1 MVQSPI
7 LRAVDES
14 RSRILESL
22 PLLESESVPRER
34 CIARIS
40 SEDIGPYPVSA
51 MDGYALRFD
60 DVPQPPVR
68 LRNTGISRAGERFAG
83 ALSDGQCVRIF
94 TDGVVPPGADV
105 IVLQED
111 ATESESDVIIDKIP
125 KKGAHIRYAGLDFC
139 FDQVCVPVQGKSVP
153 QACRDAGISLLMRM
167 TTAEKKRQ
175 RS

>member
-1 MVQSPI
+1 
-7 LRAVDES
+7 
-14 RSRILESL
+14 
-22 PLLESESVPRER
+22 
-34 CIARIS
+34 
-40 SEDIGPYPVSA
+40 

-83 ALSDGQCVRIF
+83 ALSAGQCVRIF

-139 FDQVCVPVQGKSVP
+139 FDQVCVPVQGKSVS